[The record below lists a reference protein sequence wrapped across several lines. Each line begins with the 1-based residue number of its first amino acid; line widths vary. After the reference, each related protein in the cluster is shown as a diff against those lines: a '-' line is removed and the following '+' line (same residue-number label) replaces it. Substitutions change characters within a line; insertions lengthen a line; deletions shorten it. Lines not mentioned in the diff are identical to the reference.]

1 MLGFPVCSHGAGA
14 QGAGRLEKPSRGTL
28 SPGWQVQA
36 GTGGGGGLLGWVTFV
51 SYPRALIL
59 VESEWRWA
67 HSSIPDPTQTDSDIQ
82 ERAGPQMDVR
92 LSEALCLHH
101 SSVPASE
108 GPSASQP
115 LGEGAQPPW
124 FLQLPGVQ
132 AWAPNG
138 SSLLPPRGQ
147 AKLQTLNVQLPPL

>member
-1 MLGFPVCSHGAGA
+1 MSW
-14 QGAGRLEKPSRGTL
+14 GTL
-28 SPGWQVQA
+28 LPGWQVQA

-67 HSSIPDPTQTDSDIQ
+67 HSSIPDPTQVNDSDIQ
-82 ERAGPQMDVR
+82 ERAGPQMDVG
-92 LSEALCLHH
+92 LSEEPCACII
-101 SSVPASE
+101 P
-108 GPSASQP
+108 PSLPPKDHPPPS
-115 LGEGAQPPW
+115 LSGEGAQPPW

-138 SSLLPPRGQ
+138 SPLLPPRGQ